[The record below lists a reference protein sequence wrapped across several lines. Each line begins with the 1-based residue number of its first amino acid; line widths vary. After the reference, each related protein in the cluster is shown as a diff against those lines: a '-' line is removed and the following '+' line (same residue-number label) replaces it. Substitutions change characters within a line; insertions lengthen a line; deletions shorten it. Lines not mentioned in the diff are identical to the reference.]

1 MPFHLCSSSF
11 ILRLLSPLLY
21 STLQAKLHFGT
32 RKGASLAALRAMKPR
47 VSCHFPRF
55 SPPPTATNVTNISS
69 NCECGRRYWPVPSF
83 LIYIYIYIS
92 SIVDCSTST
101 PPTFITWIRS
111 FRLVSL
117 HCVRTSC
124 STRTTMPHPGRRQTD
139 LCGLGFKQT
148 LTDKKY
154 WSLNRDAVP
163 GSSLDIYKHNP
174 WRAPG
179 AAPVSDA
186 CGLAGTHSLA
196 AG

>member
-11 ILRLLSPLLY
+11 ILHLLSPLLY

-83 LIYIYIYIS
+83 LIYIYIYIPEYIS

-101 PPTFITWIRS
+101 PQPLSPGFAH
-111 FRLVSL
+111 FD
-117 HCVRTSC
+117 SC
-124 STRTTMPHPGRRQTD
+124 PCTVCAPPAPPEPRCHTQAEGRRICAASALSRRSPTKST
-139 LCGLGFKQT
+139 GL
-148 LTDKKY
+148 
-154 WSLNRDAVP
+154 
-163 GSSLDIYKHNP
+163 
-174 WRAPG
+174 
-179 AAPVSDA
+179 
-186 CGLAGTHSLA
+186 
-196 AG
+196 